1 MNATAVKTEAVIIV
15 NPVAG
20 TGNKKNILRL
30 IESYTA
36 KRELKTEVLLTSHA
50 GHGAQLAAAAAKN
63 NTRLVIAA
71 GGDGT
76 VNEVARALAGTST
89 ALGIIPLGSG
99 NGLARHFGIPMD
111 PVRALLLPDTG
122 KIIALDTFRINEHFS
137 VNISGVGFDAHVARL
152 FADFGKR
159 GFMSYAKIS
168 LREYFSYA
176 PVNYHL
182 KMDGHQVET
191 KAFIIVFANCS
202 QWGNRAAIAPAA
214 IADDGLITIG
224 IIHRLPAT
232 HLLLFAYRLFTG
244 SLKNYR
250 HVSYYQSSSLEL
262 TSSSDVPLHID
273 GEPAGLVNKIS
284 IHVDPSSLKL
294 LVPSTF
300 TK

>member
-1 MNATAVKTEAVIIV
+1 MNATSVKTDALIIV

-36 KRELKTEVLLTSHA
+36 KRELKTGVLLTSHA
-50 GHGAQLAAAAAKN
+50 GHGAALAAEAARN

-99 NGLARHFGIPMD
+99 NGLARHFNIPMD
-111 PVRALLLPDTG
+111 PAKALNLLDSG
-122 KIIALDTFRINEHFS
+122 KVIAMDTFRINEHFS
-137 VNISGVGFDAHVARL
+137 VNVSGVGFDAHVARL
-152 FADFGKR
+152 FAGFGKR
-159 GFMSYAKIS
+159 GFISYARIS
-168 LREYFSYA
+168 LREFFSYK
-176 PVNYHL
+176 PVSYHL
-182 KMDGHQVET
+182 LADGRDVET

-232 HLLLFAYRLFTG
+232 HLLKFAYRLFTG
-244 SLKNYR
+244 SLKDYK
-250 HVSYYQSSSLEL
+250 HVSYYQSSSFKL
-262 TSSSDVPLHID
+262 TSSTDVPLHID

-284 IHVDPSSLKL
+284 IRVDPSSLKL
-294 LVPSTF
+294 LVPPTYI
-300 TK
+300 K